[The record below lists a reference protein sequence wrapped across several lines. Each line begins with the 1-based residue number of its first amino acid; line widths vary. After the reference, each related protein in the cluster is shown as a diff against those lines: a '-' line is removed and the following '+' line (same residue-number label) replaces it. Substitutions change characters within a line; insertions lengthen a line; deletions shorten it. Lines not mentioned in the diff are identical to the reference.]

1 MTIIIMTAY
10 DWASIEQEAKLAGV
24 NLLMNKPMF
33 RSSLIS
39 AFNQALGIKEAE
51 KEEPEEEEFD
61 LSGKRILLAED
72 NAINTEVAQLLL
84 KSKGAD
90 VDVAE
95 NGLRALEKLA
105 KSEEGYYDAI
115 LMDIRMPIMDG
126 LTASRSIRN
135 LSNKDAA
142 NIPIIAMTANAFDD
156 DVDKSKAARNECPP
170 GETYRPQAAVPH
182 TGGTDP
188 QPRAESGRNDLER
201 QILIKEGN
209 VKMTAKEFYETIGQ
223 NYEEVLERLA
233 GSEALVL
240 RFLKKFST
248 DKTFSELEK
257 AMEARDIEMIFRQS
271 HTLKGVAANLG
282 LKPLFEHTQVLVEI
296 TRHGSSEGID
306 EAFEKIKKDYEE
318 IIRLIAEVE

>member
-1 MTIIIMTAY
+1 M
-10 DWASIEQEAKLAGV
+10 
-24 NLLMNKPMF
+24 
-33 RSSLIS
+33 
-39 AFNQALGIKEAE
+39 
-51 KEEPEEEEFD
+51 
-61 LSGKRILLAED
+61 
-72 NAINTEVAQLLL
+72 
-84 KSKGAD
+84 
-90 VDVAE
+90 
-95 NGLRALEKLA
+95 
-105 KSEEGYYDAI
+105 
-115 LMDIRMPIMDG
+115 
-126 LTASRSIRN
+126 
-135 LSNKDAA
+135 
-142 NIPIIAMTANAFDD
+142 
-156 DVDKSKAARNECPP
+156 
-170 GETYRPQAAVPH
+170 
-182 TGGTDP
+182 
-188 QPRAESGRNDLER
+188 
-201 QILIKEGN
+201 IKEGN

-296 TRHGSSEGID
+296 TRHCGSEGID

>member
-1 MTIIIMTAY
+1 M
-10 DWASIEQEAKLAGV
+10 
-24 NLLMNKPMF
+24 
-33 RSSLIS
+33 
-39 AFNQALGIKEAE
+39 
-51 KEEPEEEEFD
+51 
-61 LSGKRILLAED
+61 
-72 NAINTEVAQLLL
+72 
-84 KSKGAD
+84 
-90 VDVAE
+90 
-95 NGLRALEKLA
+95 
-105 KSEEGYYDAI
+105 
-115 LMDIRMPIMDG
+115 
-126 LTASRSIRN
+126 
-135 LSNKDAA
+135 
-142 NIPIIAMTANAFDD
+142 
-156 DVDKSKAARNECPP
+156 
-170 GETYRPQAAVPH
+170 
-182 TGGTDP
+182 
-188 QPRAESGRNDLER
+188 
-201 QILIKEGN
+201 IKEGN

-271 HTLKGVAANLG
+271 QTLKGVAANLG